1 MGGWRFIKTTSVRTL
16 RALTKEAARA
26 AVECVRFGYFLLSS
40 SDRAVLPSHGRVSR
54 RDMLNSAHA
63 VCWPS
68 LIWIVIKQVMHH
80 SMSSSEQ
87 ISSSNKH
94 SSSSQLQSSSSK
106 MSTQELTSSLSE
118 LKSNMTEMKS
128 SLSSHLVAAAAAA
141 AAQSSAVAKFPSA
154 GLLQGKKKFSVL
166 YFDDSKIQKYFFFPA
181 LNQDRWKD

>member
-1 MGGWRFIKTTSVRTL
+1 MS
-16 RALTKEAARA
+16 
-26 AVECVRFGYFLLSS
+26 
-40 SDRAVLPSHGRVSR
+40 SHGHHRHH
-54 RDMLNSAHA
+54 RDMLNSVHA

-141 AAQSSAVAKFPSA
+141 AAQSSAAVAKFPSA
-154 GLLQGKKKFSVL
+154 GLLQG
-166 YFDDSKIQKYFFFPA
+166 IFFFFSIHQWA
-181 LNQDRWKD
+181 AFEKTNSSRSRSRRIAGRIEHGEWRWFRIGHRRCGS